1 MPSSPGRSSS
11 TVSSAASPHSS
22 VSVGPCSGPLSLGA
36 DLVDAAKGDLWG
48 YVEVPMRREADLS
61 TDEATVPLIGSES
74 IELVDIGALAAD
86 DGASEVLEQND
97 MPGSIGG
104 DESSIDLVL
113 GGDTTDQCLPPA
125 SMNSL
130 TAIELVCDTVR
141 ELGSVSGVCSCAVV
155 PATRPESLAT
165 SPYVVRDIDELLVE
179 LGIADSFISSSAK
192 DAANPPTLLE
202 YGVDDDSFSLREI
215 DELLQQLDE
224 AAEISATR
232 SMRPMSQVLDVARVI
247 RNLGDVDAV
256 ARAACRVS
264 LVDLQCKAVVDA
276 AVDPAEAVASLGNPQ
291 ALVAAAVPFDVFE
304 ADARKVFR
312 LVDPAELIR
321 SLGRVMDIAAV
332 EPLAVGELIHL
343 LGSPDDI
350 VDLAI
355 PEAPE
360 FVDVGRADS
369 MCPVSNLPAPVSPL
383 LDVPDI
389 ISNLGGVYTPDFIL
403 CNVERVRKASTQTL
417 VDDEPSSGVSLE
429 PNHYGC
435 KFSNLPLSSAKS
447 HIITLTPALLEL
459 SMDVDEAVVSDSRSR
474 TSSIVSYDQ
483 PFVHSI
489 SKLMAALRIQPI
501 VVSRPFLGPSRSV
514 LFPHLY

>member
-1 MPSSPGRSSS
+1 LIVNSIMPSSPGRSSS

-192 DAANPPTLLE
+192 DAADPPTLLE

-360 FVDVGRADS
+360 FVD
-369 MCPVSNLPAPVSPL
+369 
-383 LDVPDI
+383 
-389 ISNLGGVYTPDFIL
+389 
-403 CNVERVRKASTQTL
+403 
-417 VDDEPSSGVSLE
+417 
-429 PNHYGC
+429 
-435 KFSNLPLSSAKS
+435 
-447 HIITLTPALLEL
+447 
-459 SMDVDEAVVSDSRSR
+459 
-474 TSSIVSYDQ
+474 
-483 PFVHSI
+483 
-489 SKLMAALRIQPI
+489 
-501 VVSRPFLGPSRSV
+501 
-514 LFPHLY
+514 

>member
-1 MPSSPGRSSS
+1 
-11 TVSSAASPHSS
+11 
-22 VSVGPCSGPLSLGA
+22 GPCSGPLSLGA

-304 ADARKVFR
+304 ADARKVF
-312 LVDPAELIR
+312 
-321 SLGRVMDIAAV
+321 
-332 EPLAVGELIHL
+332 
-343 LGSPDDI
+343 SPDDI

-360 FVDVGRADS
+360 FVDGLIRQLGRADS